1 MQSLFPQTS
10 IFLIA
15 SDNARSHFEQPLRP
29 TMIQRSAS
37 GGGSKNTTDGDI
49 SARWDKEIKISADPV
64 KVPTRKESVTTL
76 DDFISLRKAYAS
88 SHSRKEEN
96 QQNFQWK

>member
-10 IFLIA
+10 TFLIA

-37 GGGSKNTTDGDI
+37 GGSNNKDVGDI
-49 SARWDKEIKISADPV
+49 SARWDKEIISADPV
-64 KVPTRKESVTTL
+64 KVPMRKESVTTL